1 MHFDSVTGW
10 VRGVRHCPSPNFNLR
25 PQGDA
30 VSLLVIHNI
39 SLPPGQFGTGKVQA
53 FFQNRLDPN
62 EHPYFEEIRHLTVSA
77 HFLIER
83 DGAITQF
90 VSCHDRAWHA
100 GVSCFDG
107 REACNDFSLGIELE
121 GTDTEPYTDAQYT
134 ALAGLTRLLRA
145 AFPAITP
152 ERIQGHCD
160 IAPERK
166 TDPGEA
172 FDWLRLPR
180 RIDRFQGGNM
190 TFLVLLLALALEKFS
205 GWRRRIQRD
214 GAWLAW
220 LSLVE
225 DLPSVSRR
233 SWLGLLLAVVLPLLP
248 LALLLTLLQPL
259 AYGWLSLPLHLLV
272 VVYSLGR
279 GDVMADLGPFRDAW
293 RREEAQAAFH
303 VAERDLGILGGS
315 ESELIG
321 RVHGH
326 LLWQG
331 YQSFFAVIFW
341 YALLG
346 PVAALAYRLLALAL
360 EHARQP
366 ALREQAARVRHIL
379 DWLPVRALVL
389 SFALVGNFL
398 AVIRVLLHWLLAWDI
413 SAAALLGKA
422 GRVASDVEAVEL
434 GAAGVA
440 SLDALWQLLVRA
452 AVLWYAVFAFC
463 ALFL

>member
-1 MHFDSVTGW
+1 MNFARRYSW

-62 EHPYFEEIRHLTVSA
+62 EHPYFEDIRHLTVSA

-145 AFPAITP
+145 AFPGITP

-172 FDWLRLPR
+172 FDW
-180 RIDRFQGGNM
+180 
-190 TFLVLLLALALEKFS
+190 
-205 GWRRRIQRD
+205 
-214 GAWLAW
+214 
-220 LSLVE
+220 
-225 DLPSVSRR
+225 SRYR
-233 SWLGLLLAVVLPLLP
+233 AGL
-248 LALLLTLLQPL
+248 TD
-259 AYGWLSLPLHLLV
+259 SK
-272 VVYSLGR
+272 
-279 GDVMADLGPFRDAW
+279 
-293 RREEAQAAFH
+293 EET
-303 VAERDLGILGGS
+303 
-315 ESELIG
+315 
-321 RVHGH
+321 
-326 LLWQG
+326 
-331 YQSFFAVIFW
+331 
-341 YALLG
+341 
-346 PVAALAYRLLALAL
+346 
-360 EHARQP
+360 
-366 ALREQAARVRHIL
+366 
-379 DWLPVRALVL
+379 
-389 SFALVGNFL
+389 
-398 AVIRVLLHWLLAWDI
+398 
-413 SAAALLGKA
+413 
-422 GRVASDVEAVEL
+422 
-434 GAAGVA
+434 
-440 SLDALWQLLVRA
+440 
-452 AVLWYAVFAFC
+452 
-463 ALFL
+463 